1 MLVVAAEEA
10 RVHLEGAAAAQLGRV
25 QGGEGVGG
33 GRRPANRVDSFNLST
48 TAPNNCPT
56 NIASMNLVMACP
68 DAKADVKK
76 NKKNLTVEHSNNFD
90 PIINYH

>member
-1 MLVVAAEEA
+1 
-10 RVHLEGAAAAQLGRV
+10 
-25 QGGEGVGG
+25 
-33 GRRPANRVDSFNLST
+33 
-48 TAPNNCPT
+48 
-56 NIASMNLVMACP
+56 MNLVMACP